1 MTSEEHAAIVGF
13 LVRRLYARVMGPGE
27 AQYSQGDVQRFESR
41 ALRDIVEDSLEEVED
56 LIVYAVQLWIR
67 LDGLQ
72 DAVERLDGAGGV
84 VGMAGDSGASDGR

>member
-13 LVRRLYARVMGPGE
+13 LVRRLYTRVMGPGE
-27 AQYSQGDVQRFESR
+27 AQYSRGDVQRFESR

-72 DAVERLDGAGGV
+72 GAVERLDGSGGA
-84 VGMAGDSGASDGR
+84 VGTAGDSGAHRGR